1 MSNYYQDFIALL
13 DAEDKDRSVEFVLNL
28 LENET
33 MSLESVYLELL
44 TPSLTNFQ
52 CKDPEREIC
61 IWREHTRTSIVR
73 TILECTYPYII
84 KRRQNIPLKQS
95 KIVVLTPSE
104 EYHEI
109 GPIIVNNFFLLAGY
123 SSQYIGAN
131 TPKDDILKAMKALNP
146 DYIAFSVTD
155 YYNIVATKKVTD
167 EIKRQYP
174 NVKIILGG
182 QAFSHKGA
190 LSDLVYDFHLTSVYD
205 IAKLEEG
212 ASK

>member
-1 MSNYYQDFIALL
+1 
-13 DAEDKDRSVEFVLNL
+13 
-28 LENET
+28 
-33 MSLESVYLELL
+33 
-44 TPSLTNFQ
+44 
-52 CKDPEREIC
+52 
-61 IWREHTRTSIVR
+61 
-73 TILECTYPYII
+73 
-84 KRRQNIPLKQS
+84 
-95 KIVVLTPSE
+95 
-104 EYHEI
+104 
-109 GPIIVNNFFLLAGY
+109 
-123 SSQYIGAN
+123 
-131 TPKDDILKAMKALNP
+131 MKALNP